1 MAKTLHNRVALV
13 TGGSRGI
20 GRAICER
27 LARDGATVVVNYVQN
42 KAKAEE
48 TVAAIRSG
56 DGHAVA
62 VQADVAKL
70 ADIRRLFEQTV
81 AEFGRLDIVVN
92 NAGIYTSFRPIV
104 ECTEEDFD
112 RTFSVNARGAFFCL
126 QQAARHI
133 ADGGR
138 VVCISTAG
146 TKMPVPT
153 GSCYMGSKAA
163 LEQFVKILAH
173 EIAPRGVTVNTVS
186 PGFTETEMLASA
198 GDMMTQQ
205 GIALSPFKR
214 LGRPDEIASAVSY
227 LVSAEGAWLTGQN
240 IQASGGIVMP
250 G

>member
-1 MAKTLHNRVALV
+1 MAKALQNKVALV

-27 LARDGATVVVNYVQN
+27 LARDGATVVVNYVHN

-48 TVAAIRSG
+48 TVANIRNAG
-56 DGHAVA
+56 GHAVP

-70 ADIRRLFEQTV
+70 PDIRRLFEQTV
-81 AEFGRLDIVVN
+81 AEYGRIDIFVN
-92 NAGIYTSFRPIV
+92 NAGIFTSFRPII

-133 ADGGR
+133 TEGGR
-138 VVCISTAG
+138 IVCISSSG
-146 TKMPVPT
+146 TRMAVPT
-153 GSCYMGSKAA
+153 ASCYMGSKSA
-163 LEQFVKILAH
+163 LEQFVRILAQ

-186 PGFTETEMLASA
+186 PGFTETEMLTSA
-198 GDMMTQQ
+198 GDVLTQQ

-214 LGRPDEIASAVSY
+214 LGHPDEIAGAVSY
-227 LVSAEGAWLTGQN
+227 LVSAEGAWITGQN
-240 IQASGGIVMP
+240 IQACGGIVMP
-250 G
+250 S